1 MSLKNI
7 SKQVAVEFL
16 LKKKSGKSNPDNL
29 YVLSYN
35 SIILRIIIT
44 NVINYLVNRLF
55 SKFHLW
61 SMVNKLIIY
70 KISCFGLFYLS
81 RRKSRNKWYF
91 VTRYLS
97 EENVIKVR

>member
-16 LKKKSGKSNPDNL
+16 LKQKKVGKVIQIIDNL

-44 NVINYLVNRLF
+44 NVINYLF
-55 SKFHLW
+55 SKFDFISGQW
-61 SMVNKLIIY
+61 S
-70 KISCFGLFYLS
+70 ISL
-81 RRKSRNKWYF
+81 
-91 VTRYLS
+91 
-97 EENVIKVR
+97 